1 VCPAFAH
8 YAFSGSGS
16 IPLTNGSGTGRPENI
31 RILFLRIRFKIR
43 IPNTVLNTCREVR
56 QRQKEKKARGSK
68 HEAAQIERQVKQQ
81 MEGQDPALV
90 REVERQLVKHSLV
103 AYMLRF

>member
-1 VCPAFAH
+1 LGIRINLKE
-8 YAFSGSGS
+8 GSGS
-16 IPLTNGSGTGRPENI
+16 I
-31 RILFLRIRFKIR
+31 RIWTIYISFRI
-43 IPNTVLNTCREVR
+43 LNTCREVR

-90 REVERQLVKHSLV
+90 REVERQLVKNSQNFSAVILMAERSV
-103 AYMLRF
+103 AVP